1 MCNGGGSPVYCSFK
15 VPGVAVT
22 SHQNTKKGRLQ
33 NGRIMPMVVIGCLS
47 LRAEF
52 WMHPYGMVSNAAP
65 SSNSNQPIKQ
75 LVLRMLLFLL
85 LLLLLVLG

>member
-1 MCNGGGSPVYCSFK
+1 M
-15 VPGVAVT
+15 VA
-22 SHQNTKKGRLQ
+22 
-33 NGRIMPMVVIGCLS
+33 IGCLS

-52 WMHPYGMVSNAAP
+52 WMHPYDMVSNAAP

-85 LLLLLVLG
+85 LLLLLILGQPPQLGDSVPLHMPFFYIAFRVPRDSLWPD